1 MFEKI
6 EIKRNKNIKRLKI
19 EVKEGGALLISAPL
33 YLSESKCIEFA
44 NENAVKLHKMIERQH
59 ALDAKKMEL
68 DGHFLYLGRKTPIT
82 FNPLQRK
89 KYLFEDGALSLSK
102 EEHFREFLRDEAK
115 RVITP
120 KTEDVAS
127 FYGVT
132 YEKLSFRDTKSR
144 WGSCSAKKTLNF
156 SIRLVGA
163 PKSVIEYVVIHEI
176 CHLKELNHSSRFWAH
191 VAALSPTYKESETW
205 LKENGRLLFIR

>member
-33 YLSESKCIEFA
+33 YLSESKCIDFA
-44 NENAVKLHKMIERQH
+44 NENAVKLHKMIERQR
-59 ALDAKKMEL
+59 ALDAKKTEL
-68 DGHFLYLGRKTPIT
+68 DGHFLYLGRKTPIA
-82 FNPLQRK
+82 FNPLQRE

-102 EEHFREFLRDEAK
+102 EEYFREFLRDEAK

-120 KTEDVAS
+120 KTEDMAS

-163 PKSVIEYVVIHEI
+163 PKSVIEYVVVHEI

-191 VAALSPTYKESETW
+191 VAALSPTYKESEKW